1 MLTRSSLKNRVGLSV
16 DEAHPVTIEAQP
28 VTIVANP
35 EKQAGEEF
43 DKMLKNASQVYLT
56 GITA

>member
-1 MLTRSSLKNRVGLSV
+1 LKNRVGLSV

-35 EKQAGEEF
+35 AEQVGVEY
-43 DKMLKNASQVYLT
+43 DKKLKNASQISLT